1 MQTHFSTHFC
11 LDRCDWGTI
20 RSLEIKIAS
29 FCEMF
34 QNKFYFKAAQW
45 ELSSWSVLKFLKI
58 LKSDSFESFEE
69 SFAES
74 FEIFDFTV

>member
-1 MQTHFSTHFC
+1 
-11 LDRCDWGTI
+11 
-20 RSLEIKIAS
+20 
-29 FCEMF
+29 MF

-45 ELSSWSVLKFLKI
+45 ELSSWSILKFLKI